1 MQLLAPLGATLA
13 YFFTAVPL
21 LQRTASNKKFPRR
34 PRNLVHLLTQS
45 QRQLCEMLRKS
56 ASSENAGSRWSQG
69 ARWRFRSLLCI
80 CACTCTCTV
89 HKLRRPWKSMVV
101 F

>member
-1 MQLLAPLGATLA
+1 MQLLAALAATLA
-13 YFFTAVPL
+13 YFFTEVPL
-21 LQRTASNKKFPRR
+21 LHQCCTASKFPRR
-34 PRNLVHLLTQS
+34 PRNLVHLLT